1 MISTHE
7 NSLMNYLTLK
17 STLHKMVKATCYST
31 MLDVNILWTNVTMN
45 ESQTGRV
52 TETDFWY
59 REQLVIGSVLTLINM
74 VASQFDTLMRPM
86 LGKNWV

>member
-1 MISTHE
+1 
-7 NSLMNYLTLK
+7 MNYLTLK
-17 STLHKMVKATCYST
+17 STEHKMVKATCYST
-31 MLDVNILWTNVTMN
+31 MLDVNVLWTNVAMN

-52 TETDFWY
+52 TETGFWY

-74 VASQFDTLMRPM
+74 VASQFDTLMWPT